1 MKIGVSPLSRLS
13 ARPGRRERRDQ
24 NWPTSSP
31 TWGISWSPTCSS
43 TALGESSR
51 VPELHPAVALSPPTR
66 CRDPGRRA
74 RTYRSPLKL
83 PHRFSSPPLSQ
94 TWKHCPLRPRSPLP
108 PRGPRSRAGLGETR
122 PPPRGPPSPGCA
134 HRRVKG
140 ADRPPRCALAVLR
153 AARPAARRRVAPPAP
168 PKSDPRAAAAA
179 ANCSIFGFYYTFT
192 YWSELASERERA
204 RGRAGGGRREGR
216 GAGGGRRRRR
226 EQSIPQTS
234 FLLQWRSRTGPVSLQ
249 GDPKQAPWSS
259 SQSYSSRKTVFL
271 SLCPPFPT
279 QPQIHLHFTVSGYFF
294 FSSDSFSPPPPS
306 PSPMI

>member
-122 PPPRGPPSPGCA
+122 PSPRGPPSPGCA

-153 AARPAARRRVAPPAP
+153 AARPAARRRV
-168 PKSDPRAAAAA
+168 
-179 ANCSIFGFYYTFT
+179 
-192 YWSELASERERA
+192 
-204 RGRAGGGRREGR
+204 
-216 GAGGGRRRRR
+216 
-226 EQSIPQTS
+226 
-234 FLLQWRSRTGPVSLQ
+234 
-249 GDPKQAPWSS
+249 
-259 SQSYSSRKTVFL
+259 
-271 SLCPPFPT
+271 
-279 QPQIHLHFTVSGYFF
+279 
-294 FSSDSFSPPPPS
+294 PPPPPPRS
-306 PSPMI
+306 RIPELRRRQPTAPYLASITHLHTGAS

>member
-153 AARPAARRRVAPPAP
+153 AARPAARRRVAPPPPRSRIPELRRRQPTAP
-168 PKSDPRAAAAA
+168 
-179 ANCSIFGFYYTFT
+179 Y
-192 YWSELASERERA
+192 LAS
-204 RGRAGGGRREGR
+204 
-216 GAGGGRRRRR
+216 
-226 EQSIPQTS
+226 IT
-234 FLLQWRSRTGPVSLQ
+234 
-249 GDPKQAPWSS
+249 
-259 SQSYSSRKTVFL
+259 
-271 SLCPPFPT
+271 
-279 QPQIHLHFTVSGYFF
+279 HLHTGAS
-294 FSSDSFSPPPPS
+294 
-306 PSPMI
+306 